1 MRYKLRDSR
10 GLTLVE
16 MLCATLILIM
26 LALLIGSGTHMA
38 MDSYKRMVVRSEME
52 LLMSSLS
59 NALADELRYAS
70 DINPSS
76 GTLTDYRSW
85 RYGGSTKLS
94 VQPESGERGG
104 MLVADSDAEGE
115 PFLIVASGSYGGETW
130 AGGVAADGLEIT
142 YVAADRA
149 FNVKLKVQEM
159 RLNADGKRGY
169 VSGGLELSQEFKV
182 HRLNP
187 DPSPSPSPIPAP
199 TP

>member
-26 LALLIGSGTHMA
+26 LVLLIGSGTHMA

-94 VQPESGERGG
+94 VQTGSENKKRVGMVVAGSGAGG
-104 MLVADSDAEGE
+104 

-130 AGGVAADGLEIT
+130 AGGVVADGLKIT
-142 YVAADRA
+142 YDAADRA
-149 FNVKLKVQEM
+149 FNVELKVQEM
-159 RLNADGKRGY
+159 RLNAAGEREY

-182 HRLNP
+182 RRLNP
-187 DPSPSPSPIPAP
+187 DPSSTPVP